1 MEFVGWGDW
10 DQKMSTIVASGESYD
25 ISLAQNYATNAQKG
39 AYADLTDLAPKYAK
53 EAYDQLPDNYI
64 KGNTINGKLY
74 AFPILGNSYGQQ
86 VLTFN
91 KEYVDKYNLDISK
104 VDGSYESATEVLK
117 EFHKKEP
124 NIAAFAIGQT
134 FFATGNYDFLLVT
147 NIHLQ

>member
-1 MEFVGWGDW
+1 M
-10 DQKMSTIVASGESYD
+10 
-25 ISLAQNYATNAQKG
+25 
-39 AYADLTDLAPKYAK
+39 PK

-117 EFHKKEP
+117 EFHKK
-124 NIAAFAIGQT
+124 NQILLLLLSKT

>member
-1 MEFVGWGDW
+1 MRIKLSRKNWGKIKNGICW
-10 DQKMSTIVASGESYD
+10 LGRLGPKMSTIVASGESYD

-117 EFHKKEP
+117 NSIKRTKYCCFCYRP
-124 NIAAFAIGQT
+124 NILC
-134 FFATGNYDFLLVT
+134 NR
-147 NIHLQ
+147 

>member
-1 MEFVGWGDW
+1 MPKKPMINC
-10 DQKMSTIVASGESYD
+10 QITI
-25 ISLAQNYATNAQKG
+25 L
-39 AYADLTDLAPKYAK
+39 
-53 EAYDQLPDNYI
+53 

-117 EFHKKEP
+117 EFHKKNQILLLCYRP
-124 NIAAFAIGQT
+124 NILC
-134 FFATGNYDFLLVT
+134 NR
-147 NIHLQ
+147 